1 MKIDKQYKKLC
12 KNQEHTP
19 PPSVSSEDNIDAKTR
34 RCSKP
39 NIYDAILPSN
49 LKTKNGDSD
58 PLSATKHRKTQ
69 KMTKPWRGL
78 SLG

>member
-1 MKIDKQYKKLC
+1 MKIDQQNKKLC
-12 KNQEHTP
+12 KYQEHTP
-19 PPSVSSEDNIDAKTR
+19 PPSVSSSDNMDAKTR

-39 NIYDAILPSN
+39 DIYDAILPSD
-49 LKTKNGDSD
+49 LKTKNGDFD

-69 KMTKPWRGL
+69 KMTKPRLGL